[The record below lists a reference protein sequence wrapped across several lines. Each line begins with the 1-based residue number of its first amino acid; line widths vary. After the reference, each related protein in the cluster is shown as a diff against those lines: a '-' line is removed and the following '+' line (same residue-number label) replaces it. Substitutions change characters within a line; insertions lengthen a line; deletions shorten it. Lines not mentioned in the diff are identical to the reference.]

1 MWSIFSTQNFQ
12 TRRRRKKRR
21 PPGPPPG
28 PPRRGPR
35 PRSSRRPPSRGPR
48 GAGGLSGLRAS
59 PPAGAGT
66 LGLSVMVSFPFPLEK
81 SGAGR
86 GRPVRLA
93 GFGGA
98 GTARYGAMAAGGAV
112 LALVAVLLRPLAFQV
127 HAHAQELQNRLG
139 HLQPPLE
146 LAQRLAAP
154 LDFKQDEEALALA
167 VDAVGER
174 ALPPLALVGV
184 GDAAAG
190 AGHALQIGRASC
202 RERVKI

>member
-1 MWSIFSTQNFQ
+1 MWSIFSTQNLQ

-86 GRPVRLA
+86 SRPVRRA

-98 GTARYGAMAAGGAV
+98 GAAGRGRAMAAGGAV

-127 HAHAQELQNRLG
+127 DAHAQELQDRLG

-146 LAQRLAAP
+146 LAQRLAAA
-154 LDFKQDEEALALA
+154 LDFEEDEEALALA

-184 GDAAAG
+184 GDAT
-190 AGHALQIGRASC
+190 
-202 RERVKI
+202 

>member
-1 MWSIFSTQNFQ
+1 MWSIFSTQNLQ

-28 PPRRGPR
+28 PPRRG
-35 PRSSRRPPSRGPR
+35 PPSRGPR

-86 GRPVRLA
+86 GRPVRRA

-98 GTARYGAMAAGGAV
+98 GAARYGAMAAGGAV

-174 ALPPLALVGV
+174 ALPPPAPLRLFHP
-184 GDAAAG
+184 AAPPPRTC
-190 AGHALQIGRASC
+190 GRW
-202 RERVKI
+202 